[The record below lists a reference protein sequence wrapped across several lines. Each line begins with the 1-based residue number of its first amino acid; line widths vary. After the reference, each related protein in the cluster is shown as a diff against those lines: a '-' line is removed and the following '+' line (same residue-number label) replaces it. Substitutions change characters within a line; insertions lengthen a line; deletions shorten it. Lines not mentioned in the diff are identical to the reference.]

1 MVQIRTKWCDS
12 LVEHR
17 GRTRSGNGRPTPSL
31 GQADRHGHKA
41 GSSTRT
47 RTLPS
52 GRGISASA
60 QLPHTAEAE
69 GGPVSAPANHATRL
83 RGLGRPQRRC
93 TVLRGAAPQRVRLSV
108 QVQPRG
114 PWAGAGPHWGRQR
127 AIGVGKL
134 PTPIVGF
141 PPRRAS
147 PTPIRLGALG
157 RAPPPGTGARGAR
170 RGRHPHPPKGDAPV
184 EGGARRTPRARAH
197 SPGPLGISARSAA
210 SRSGTS

>member
-83 RGLGRPQRRC
+83 WGLGRPQRRR
-93 TVLRGAAPQRVRLSV
+93 TVLRGVAPQRVRLSV
-108 QVQPRG
+108 RVQPRG
-114 PWAGAGPHWGRQR
+114 PGRARVRIWGRQGV
-127 AIGVGKL
+127 IGVDNL

-141 PPRRAS
+141 LPRCES

-157 RAPPPGTGARGAR
+157 RAPPPGTGA
-170 RGRHPHPPKGDAPV
+170 
-184 EGGARRTPRARAH
+184 
-197 SPGPLGISARSAA
+197 
-210 SRSGTS
+210 

>member
-47 RTLPS
+47 RTLPG
-52 GRGISASA
+52 GRGISSSA
-60 QLPHTAEAE
+60 QLPHTAE

-83 RGLGRPQRRC
+83 RGLGRPQRRR

-108 QVQPRG
+108 RVQPRG

-141 PPRRAS
+141 LPRCES
-147 PTPIRLGALG
+147 PAPIRLGALG

-170 RGRHPHPPKGDAPV
+170 RGRV
-184 EGGARRTPRARAH
+184 PRAR
-197 SPGPLGISARSAA
+197 
-210 SRSGTS
+210 